1 MNSSTSSSCLLLND
15 IGMLLVMYMRRT
27 WVFIVLIFNP
37 ILLAMVLRYS
47 SAGCLG
53 VCWLRGQGHQNNP
66 GPLRLSSVS
75 PAIPVTNHVSSWP
88 SRWRE
93 RITPGTEYNLVSHQ
107 CSLQRT
113 IIMWVEC
120 YGSLGIRLSSHR
132 VTGWCELISLECR
145 ISARFS
151 RETHGVYYHKPSHSI
166 EWAIPLMRL
175 L

>member
-1 MNSSTSSSCLLLND
+1 MWISALQSLVGFAKPGVAVFVIVPVVVTLPPRYVNSSTSSSCLLLNE

-66 GPLRLSSVS
+66 GPLGLSSVS

-113 IIMWVEC
+113 
-120 YGSLGIRLSSHR
+120 
-132 VTGWCELISLECR
+132 
-145 ISARFS
+145 
-151 RETHGVYYHKPSHSI
+151 
-166 EWAIPLMRL
+166 
-175 L
+175 